1 MAPVVA
7 RTRTSRS
14 PPNQYSKTSAA
25 LATAA
30 SSAIL
35 PDSNAAA
42 RAVES
47 PGARAREDV
56 DGAAR
61 RMRDVFVNRVIVV
74 VVLKMLFAASSRRTI
89 VYW

>member
-35 PDSNAAA
+35 PDANAAA

-61 RMRDVFVNRVIVV
+61 RMRDVFVSNPGHRRRS
-74 VVLKMLFAASSRRTI
+74 VLKMLFAARVRDEQ
-89 VYW
+89 

>member
-35 PDSNAAA
+35 PDANAAA

-74 VVLKMLFAASSRRTI
+74 VLKMLFAEFETNNSL